1 MLAAL
6 ARAAVAS
13 NNKAALR
20 PALAGRLIPLEDA
33 APTCDPIRVLL
44 ETASTIG
51 FRPGYFDAPPE
62 APAAPQRAA
71 LLAWL
76 HEHVSDE
83 ARRVFVLRACDG
95 LDDLAAA
102 TDAEDVLSL
111 DTWPALARAR
121 FLRALAALRGEE
133 PADEEDEAAPPEV
146 ELDAESDA
154 EEEAA
159 DAEEE
164 EDDDDEEEEDEA
176 LAAALAASR
185 RSLAEEDQRRLR
197 AVAAASLGAVEAT
210 PVPEGVPEGYD
221 AAAAVEAL
229 SVGPLPELPRSSS
242 LQRVAASDALDE
254 ASVPEASPDEAP
266 LEALAAAAGRLAEA
280 AERHV
285 EDHRTADPRALAE
298 ATESLEAA
306 MEASIPQKRPRP
318 KQRRPSH
325 RRPSPRPSQSQRPSR
340 RRRLPWS

>member
-1 MLAAL
+1 MLGTILDEAVLPHLARPCASVVLAAL

-102 TDAEDVLSL
+102 TDADDILSCL
-111 DTWPALARAR
+111 LYT
-121 FLRALAALRGEE
+121 
-133 PADEEDEAAPPEV
+133 
-146 ELDAESDA
+146 S
-154 EEEAA
+154 
-159 DAEEE
+159 
-164 EDDDDEEEEDEA
+164 
-176 LAAALAASR
+176 
-185 RSLAEEDQRRLR
+185 
-197 AVAAASLGAVEAT
+197 
-210 PVPEGVPEGYD
+210 
-221 AAAAVEAL
+221 
-229 SVGPLPELPRSSS
+229 
-242 LQRVAASDALDE
+242 
-254 ASVPEASPDEAP
+254 
-266 LEALAAAAGRLAEA
+266 
-280 AERHV
+280 
-285 EDHRTADPRALAE
+285 
-298 ATESLEAA
+298 
-306 MEASIPQKRPRP
+306 
-318 KQRRPSH
+318 
-325 RRPSPRPSQSQRPSR
+325 PSPRDQRGSRMPSSA
-340 RRRLPWS
+340 